1 MHAWIA
7 LDGEKSTAVEGLE
20 VLAYTPPLLAPRTR
34 QETVIPGRVAA
45 LAQRE
50 WQREPVDLEIILAL
64 VGDDMQAMLN
74 AWQTQALPWLYDAA
88 RLELDAMPGYFFRGA
103 VTEAVIEEQ
112 TDAWLRARVVFR
124 CNPPLPLRLR
134 SGQAN
139 WFPQADLPISQQ
151 ITAQTATAGASFSAP
166 GVLPIPQGV
175 GGRESAETYLAVTGS
190 WTELHLGASFAVLEA
205 AAGATLYIDCE
216 HAQVWRVEADG
227 TEVNMMGV
235 TTGELPELR
244 PGATGLQVG
253 GSGLQVTVRVLL
265 IERG

>member
-1 MHAWIA
+1 
-7 LDGEKSTAVEGLE
+7 
-20 VLAYTPPLLAPRTR
+20 
-34 QETVIPGRVAA
+34 
-45 LAQRE
+45 
-50 WQREPVDLEIILAL
+50 
-64 VGDDMQAMLN
+64 
-74 AWQTQALPWLYDAA
+74 
-88 RLELDAMPGYFFRGA
+88 MPGCGRGSCSA
-103 VTEAVIEEQ
+103 ATRLCLCGCAADRQ
-112 TDAWLRARVVFR
+112 T
-124 CNPPLPLRLR
+124 
-134 SGQAN
+134 
-139 WFPQADLPISQQ
+139 WFPQADVPIAQQ

-205 AAGATLYIDCE
+205 AADATLYIDCE

-253 GSGLQVTVRVLL
+253 EAACR
-265 IERG
+265 